1 MAGMAVYRFC
11 QTLRIFTG
19 DMITRIKN
27 YEKQTPTR
35 DARKIYIICEGKST
49 EPDYFAFFQGLSS
62 NLEIVIIPPEE
73 GSDPLKLMDLVNRKF
88 FDADGKYSI
97 DYQAHDTLWFVVDTD
112 TWEVE
117 GKISRLREF
126 CSNLNSEDG
135 EVWKKYSEVKPYS
148 VCNVTQSNPSF
159 EIWLF
164 YHFFAIKPVNSEV
177 ESYSTFK
184 EYVNRVISGGFNF
197 QKDQVK
203 LKDAIV
209 NSKANYDFT
218 LVGTP
223 ELFSTEVYKLA
234 EEILPFVRRP
244 LERLGNKM

>member
-1 MAGMAVYRFC
+1 
-11 QTLRIFTG
+11 
-19 DMITRIKN
+19 MITRRK
-27 YEKQTPTR
+27 YYVKPQPSR

-49 EPDYFAFFQGLSS
+49 EPDYFTFFQGLSS

-117 GKISRLREF
+117 GKISKLREF

-159 EIWLF
+159 EIWLY

-197 QKDQVK
+197 QRDQVK

-234 EEILPFVRRP
+234 EEILPFVRKP

>member
-1 MAGMAVYRFC
+1 
-11 QTLRIFTG
+11 
-19 DMITRIKN
+19 MITRRK
-27 YEKQTPTR
+27 YYVKPQPSR

-49 EPDYFAFFQGLSS
+49 EPDYFTFFQGLSS

-73 GSDPLKLMDLVNRKF
+73 GSDPIKLKDMVNRKF
-88 FDADGKYSI
+88 FDQDSKFTI
-97 DYQAHDTLWFVVDTD
+97 DYLAHDTLWFVVDTD
-112 TWEVE
+112 TWELE
-117 GKISRLREF
+117 GKISRLREY
-126 CSNLNSEDG
+126 CSNLNSEDS

-159 EIWLF
+159 EIWLY
-164 YHFFAIKPVNSEV
+164 YHFFSSKPVKSEV
-177 ESYSTFK
+177 ESYYTFK
-184 EYVNRVISGGFNF
+184 EYVNRVISGGFDF
-197 QKDQVK
+197 QRDQVN
-203 LKDAIV
+203 LKHAIV

-234 EEILPFVRRP
+234 EEILPFVRKP

>member
-1 MAGMAVYRFC
+1 
-11 QTLRIFTG
+11 
-19 DMITRIKN
+19 MITRRK
-27 YEKQTPTR
+27 YYVKPQPSR

-159 EIWLF
+159 EIWLY
-164 YHFFAIKPVNSEV
+164 YHFFAIKPIKSEV
-177 ESYSTFK
+177 ESDSTFK
-184 EYVNRVISGGFNF
+184 EYLNRVISGGFNF

-209 NSKANYDFT
+209 NSKANYYFT

-234 EEILPFVRRP
+234 EEILPFVKKP